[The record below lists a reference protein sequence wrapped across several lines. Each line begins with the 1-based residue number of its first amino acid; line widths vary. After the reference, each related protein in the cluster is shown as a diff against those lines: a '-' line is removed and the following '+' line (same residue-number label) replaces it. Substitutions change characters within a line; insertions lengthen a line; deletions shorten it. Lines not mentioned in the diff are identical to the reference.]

1 MAATSKPRK
10 KNYTDYKQTNKQD
23 NKEINKQ
30 ATYSRLSRLLHILHH
45 WASKFTTMII
55 KHKQT
60 TDYIHWASKIATS
73 ANKHA
78 DKIIYK
84 TDSTS
89 IEFKKG

>member
-1 MAATSKPRK
+1 MNKKKPRL
-10 KNYTDYKQTNKQD
+10 Y
-23 NKEINKQ
+23 NKEIT
-30 ATYSRLSRLLHILHH
+30 TYYIH
-45 WASKFTTMII
+45 WASKFATMII

-60 TDYIHWASKIATS
+60 ADYIHWASKIATS
-73 ANKHA
+73 ANKHD

>member
-1 MAATSKPRK
+1 
-10 KNYTDYKQTNKQD
+10 
-23 NKEINKQ
+23 
-30 ATYSRLSRLLHILHH
+30 
-45 WASKFTTMII
+45 MII

-89 IEFKKG
+89 IDFKIVSPARELQHKQLSKLMRLHLFDAYILLTLKEKQADR

>member
-1 MAATSKPRK
+1 MNKKKPRL
-10 KNYTDYKQTNKQD
+10 Y
-23 NKEINKQ
+23 NKEIS
-30 ATYSRLSRLLHILHH
+30 TYYIHL
-45 WASKFTTMII
+45 ASNATMII

-60 TDYIHWASKIATS
+60 TDYIHWASEIATS

-84 TDSTS
+84 TDRTS

>member
-1 MAATSKPRK
+1 MNKKKPRL
-10 KNYTDYKQTNKQD
+10 Y
-23 NKEINKQ
+23 NKEI
-30 ATYSRLSRLLHILHH
+30 TSYYIH
-45 WASKFTTMII
+45 WASKFATIIIKHKQIADYIHWASKFATMII

-73 ANKHA
+73 AIKRA

>member
-1 MAATSKPRK
+1 
-10 KNYTDYKQTNKQD
+10 
-23 NKEINKQ
+23 
-30 ATYSRLSRLLHILHH
+30 
-45 WASKFTTMII
+45 MII

-60 TDYIHWASKIATS
+60 TDYINWASKIATS

>member
-1 MAATSKPRK
+1 MNKKKPRL
-10 KNYTDYKQTNKQD
+10 Y
-23 NKEINKQ
+23 NKEIT
-30 ATYSRLSRLLHILHH
+30 TYYIY

-73 ANKHA
+73 ANKHT

-84 TDSTS
+84 TNITS

>member
-1 MAATSKPRK
+1 MA
-10 KNYTDYKQTNKQD
+10 YY
-23 NKEINKQ
+23 I
-30 ATYSRLSRLLHILHH
+30 H
-45 WASKFTTMII
+45 WASKFGTMII
-55 KHKQT
+55 KHKQIAE
-60 TDYIHWASKIATS
+60 YIHWASKIATS

>member
-1 MAATSKPRK
+1 MNKKKPRL
-10 KNYTDYKQTNKQD
+10 Y
-23 NKEINKQ
+23 NKEIT
-30 ATYSRLSRLLHILHH
+30 TYYIH
-45 WASKFTTMII
+45 WASKFATMII

-60 TDYIHWASKIATS
+60 ADNIHWASKIATS

-78 DKIIYK
+78 DKTIYK